1 VGEYRNDRFYPERHG
16 RMSWVD
22 NTYFAPEALM
32 DAQGRQIMWA
42 WLTDNPSGEKEKGWS
57 GVYGLPRALWLGKDG
72 TLRMAPVRE
81 LETLRTHEKT
91 WSNLA
96 LAPANPY

>member
-1 VGEYRNDRFYPERHG
+1 
-16 RMSWVD
+16 MSWVD